1 MGYRSRWTNT
11 KSPVIDMLPVQR
23 MCAGAAE
30 TFKTLAPPFNN
41 MPSAELDFPPDTLP
55 HEAACNRH
63 LQAQLAA
70 NSCAR
75 EYLLASD
82 HPGQKTTIN
91 NQYRTTDR
99 EPYKDLVG
107 YYVKTTDVHEH
118 VWLQLQAA

>member
-1 MGYRSRWTNT
+1 
-11 KSPVIDMLPVQR
+11 
-23 MCAGAAE
+23 
-30 TFKTLAPPFNN
+30 